1 MPEQVSE
8 NLPSLSKRGSPMLR
22 KICIL
27 IFLFVLAAVTLWSQS
42 KTGTSIGTFL
52 SIEPSARIGAM
63 GNAGV
68 TIYNEPQAI
77 YYNPGSAG
85 YLQGSVVQFTH
96 SLWLADIAYD
106 YGVFAFS
113 VEGLGNIFASVTSLN
128 SGEID
133 VRTVEQPLG
142 TGERYTVSDIAVG
155 VGVGRQI
162 SDRFSVGLQLNY
174 IQETIWHS
182 AMSAFSLSIGTI
194 YRISPDGL
202 HLGASITNFGTRGQ
216 FDGRDLRVLYDQN
229 ISKYGDNGQLPA
241 QLFTN
246 DFPLPVMFRVGVG
259 MPMQMNESNKIT
271 FTVDAFHPS
280 DNTESMSFGIEYTF
294 ERFLSLRAG
303 YQNLFLEDSEVGLTL
318 GGGIEYEMSGYK
330 FNFDY
335 GWADHGRLKESH
347 RITIG
352 ITL

>member
-1 MPEQVSE
+1 M
-8 NLPSLSKRGSPMLR
+8 NTKLYKM
-22 KICIL
+22 IL
-27 IFLFVLAAVTLWSQS
+27 LFILVATLLQSQS

-52 SIEPSARIGAM
+52 SIEPSARISAM

-68 TIYNEPQAI
+68 TLYNEPQAV

-85 YLQGSVVQFTH
+85 LLQGSAVQFTH

-106 YGVFAFS
+106 YGVFAFT
-113 VEGLGNIFASVTSLN
+113 VEGVGNIFAAVTSLN

-155 VGVGRQI
+155 IGFGRQI
-162 SDRFSVGLQLNY
+162 SDRFSVGIQVNY
-174 IQETIWHS
+174 IQETIWHT

-194 YRISPDGL
+194 YRIAPDGF
-202 HLGASITNFGTRGQ
+202 HLGASISNFGTRGQ

-259 MPMQMNESNKIT
+259 MPIQMNESNKIT
-271 FTVDAFHPS
+271 LAVDAFHPS
-280 DNTESMSFGIEYTF
+280 DNTESMSVGAEYLF
-294 ERFLSLRAG
+294 ERFLALRAG
-303 YQNLFLEDSEVGLTL
+303 YQNMFLEDSEVGLTL
-318 GGGIEYEMSGYK
+318 GAGIEYELSGYV

-335 GWADHGRLKESH
+335 SWADHGRLKESH

-352 ITL
+352 ISL